1 MHIQIYCVCLIRYFR
16 QVISL
21 INTMKFWS
29 IVIIIFSF
37 QNWLTDEVLLK
48 CVTCYNYPFT
58 CSNCSSF
65 CSNYSSSMLA
75 FHPRIFDRSISIFYK
90 ELITFVT
97 SFISLFYSVSL
108 ISKPE
113 MFESP
118 GLFGNI
124 VAYFILILDTFC
136 TSLDILARTKNIF
149 FLSFNFFFSRDS

>member
-1 MHIQIYCVCLIRYFR
+1 MFSIFFFQILLIYVQIQSYQNMLHYHHSHTQLSMSYYRFMHIQIHCVCLIRYFR

-58 CSNCSSF
+58 CSNYSSF

-75 FHPRIFDRSISIFYK
+75 FHPR
-90 ELITFVT
+90 LFVLHQ
-97 SFISLFYSVSL
+97 IYWQGQK
-108 ISKPE
+108 I
-113 MFESP
+113 
-118 GLFGNI
+118 
-124 VAYFILILDTFC
+124 YFSCLY
-136 TSLDILARTKNIF
+136 AR
-149 FLSFNFFFSRDS
+149 L